1 MEMRQLGRSG
11 LLVSELSLGTM
22 IFGEDSPRSTPPK
35 AAQQIIDRYLEAGG
49 NFIDTANVYAGGR
62 SEEIVG
68 KALKGRR
75 DQVILATK
83 VRHRRGEGAND
94 IGLSRRHITQEV
106 ENSLGRLG
114 TDYIDLYY
122 AHMWD
127 PLTPIEETM
136 RAFDDLISAGKVR
149 YLGASNF
156 KAWQLMKALAVSD
169 SFGYARFVAAQYQHS
184 LAVRD
189 IEREFMDLFLSEGL
203 GSVPW
208 GPLGGGFL
216 TGKYRAGDRPQE
228 GRLATT
234 PDHNE
239 EAWKRRDTEQNWAI
253 LDTLESI
260 AAARDKSVSQTA
272 LNWLLGRPE
281 VSSVIAGVRT
291 LEQLEDNLGAT
302 GWQLTA
308 GERAA
313 LDEVSAIN
321 LGYPYRMME
330 LYGKR

>member
-35 AAQQIIDRYLEAGG
+35 AARQIIDRYLEAGG
-49 NFIDTANVYAGGR
+49 NFIDTANVYADGR

-83 VRHRRGEGAND
+83 VRHSRGEGAND

-106 ENSLGRLG
+106 ENSLRRLG

-127 PLTPIEETM
+127 PITPIEETM

-169 SFGYARFVAAQYQHS
+169 AFGYARFVAAQYQHS

-189 IEREFMDLFLSEGL
+189 IEREFIDLFLSEGL

-216 TGKYRAGDRPQE
+216 TGKYHAGDRPRE

-234 PDHNE
+234 PDRDE

-253 LDTLESI
+253 LETLESI
-260 AAARDKSVSQTA
+260 AGARDKSVSQTA

-291 LEQLEDNLGAT
+291 LEQLEDNLGAA
-302 GWQLTA
+302 GWQLTIE
-308 GERAA
+308 ERAA
-313 LDEVSAIN
+313 LDEVSAIEP
-321 LGYPYRMME
+321 GYPYRMME
-330 LYGKR
+330 LFGKR